1 MELDYLN
8 RCEQDLLQAVQDAE
22 AAVTQ
27 LRHFAASFLL
37 MQNRRS
43 TPGTNTTTIA
53 SVKSTEEGWLLISL
67 PVILPRRG
75 EKDRARVLD
84 EPLRAA
90 IRCYCQDRALPKFQT
105 CVLVYE
111 HIYDAAY
118 PRRRVTD
125 HDNLELKHC
134 QDVLEAAFLANDT
147 ASLCSVFQCSHPG
160 EEVGTR
166 IWILTPE
173 QFEIWLGKH
182 KTSWQKSQETEN

>member
-8 RCEQDLLQAVQDAE
+8 RCGQDLLQAVQDAE

-75 EKDRARVLD
+75 EKDRARFLD

>member
-1 MELDYLN
+1 MELNYLN
-8 RCEQDLLQAVQDAE
+8 CCEQDLLQAVQDAE
-22 AAVTQ
+22 SAVTE
-27 LRHFAASFLL
+27 LRRFAASFLL
-37 MQNRRS
+37 MQSRQS

-75 EKDRARVLD
+75 EKDRARFLD

-160 EEVGTR
+160 EEPGTR

-173 QFEIWLGKH
+173 QFEIWLNKH
-182 KTSWQKSQETEN
+182 KSTWQKSQKTEN

>member
-1 MELDYLN
+1 MELNYLN
-8 RCEQDLLQAVQDAE
+8 CCEQDLLQAVQDAE
-22 AAVTQ
+22 AAVTE
-27 LRHFAASFLL
+27 LRRFAASFLL

-43 TPGTNTTTIA
+43 TPGTNTATIA
-53 SVKSTEEGWLLISL
+53 SVENTEEGWLLISL
-67 PVILPRRG
+67 PVMLPRRG
-75 EKDRARVLD
+75 GKDRARFLD

-90 IRCYCQDRALPKFQT
+90 IRRYCQGRPLPKFQT

>member
-1 MELDYLN
+1 MELDHLN

-75 EKDRARVLD
+75 EKDRARFLD

-182 KTSWQKSQETEN
+182 KTSWQKSQETGN

>member
-27 LRHFAASFLL
+27 LRRFAASFLL
-37 MQNRRS
+37 MQNRQP

-53 SVKSTEEGWLLISL
+53 SVENTEEGWLLISL
-67 PVILPRRG
+67 PAMLPRRG
-75 EKDRARVLD
+75 EKDRARFLD

-90 IRCYCQDRALPKFQT
+90 IRRYCQDKPLPKFQT

-147 ASLCSVFQCSHPG
+147 GSLCSVFQCSHPG
-160 EEVGTR
+160 EEPGTR

>member
-1 MELDYLN
+1 MELDYIN
-8 RCEQDLLQAVQDAE
+8 CCEQDLLQTVQDAE

-27 LRHFAASFLL
+27 LRRFAASFLL

-43 TPGTNTTTIA
+43 PPGINTSTIA
-53 SVKSTEEGWLLISL
+53 SVKNTEEGWLLISL
-67 PVILPRRG
+67 PVMLPRRG
-75 EKDRARVLD
+75 EKDRARFLD

-90 IRCYCQDRALPKFQT
+90 IRRYCQDRPLPKFQT

-134 QDVLEAAFLANDT
+134 QDVLEAAFLTNDT

-160 EEVGTR
+160 EEPGTR

-173 QFEIWLGKH
+173 QFETWLDKH
-182 KTSWQKSQETEN
+182 KSTWQRSQ

>member
-8 RCEQDLLQAVQDAE
+8 HCEQDLLQAVQEAE

-27 LRHFAASFLL
+27 LRRFAASFLL

-53 SVKSTEEGWLLISL
+53 SVENTEEGWLLISL
-67 PVILPRRG
+67 PVMLPRRG
-75 EKDRARVLD
+75 EKDRARFLD

-90 IRCYCQDRALPKFQT
+90 IRRYCQDRPLPKNDV

-134 QDVLEAAFLANDT
+134 QDVLEAAFLTNDT

-160 EEVGTR
+160 EEPGTR

-173 QFEIWLGKH
+173 QFEIWLSKR
-182 KTSWQKSQETEN
+182 KTAREKSQETEN

>member
-53 SVKSTEEGWLLISL
+53 SVKGTEEGWLLISL
-67 PVILPRRG
+67 SVILPRRG
-75 EKDRARVLD
+75 EKDRARFLD

>member
-22 AAVTQ
+22 AAVTH
-27 LRHFAASFLL
+27 LRRFAASFLL
-37 MQNRRS
+37 TQGRRA
-43 TPGTNTTTIA
+43 TPGTNATTIA

-67 PVILPRRG
+67 PVMLPRRG
-75 EKDRARVLD
+75 EKDRARFLD

>member
-8 RCEQDLLQAVQDAE
+8 CCEQDLLQAVQDAE

-75 EKDRARVLD
+75 EKDRARFLD

-147 ASLCSVFQCSHPG
+147 ASLCSVFQCSHLG
-160 EEVGTR
+160 EEPGTR

-173 QFEIWLGKH
+173 QFEIWLSKH

>member
-1 MELDYLN
+1 M
-8 RCEQDLLQAVQDAE
+8 
-22 AAVTQ
+22 Q
-27 LRHFAASFLL
+27 LRRFAASVLL
-37 MQNRRS
+37 MQGGQP

-53 SVKSTEEGWLLISL
+53 SVENTEEGWLLISL
-67 PVILPRRG
+67 PVMLPRRG
-75 EKDRARVLD
+75 EKDRARFLD

-90 IRCYCQDRALPKFQT
+90 IRRYCQDRPLPKFQT

-147 ASLCSVFQCSHPG
+147 GSLCSVFRCSHPG
-160 EEVGTR
+160 EEPGTR
-166 IWILTPE
+166 IWILTPQ

-182 KTSWQKSQETEN
+182 KSTWEKSQKTEN

>member
-8 RCEQDLLQAVQDAE
+8 CCEQDLLQAVQDAE
-22 AAVTQ
+22 AALTE
-27 LRHFAASFLL
+27 LRRFAASFLL
-37 MQNRRS
+37 MQDRRS

-53 SVKSTEEGWLLISL
+53 SVKNTEEGWLLISL
-67 PVILPRRG
+67 PVMLPRRG
-75 EKDRARVLD
+75 EKDRARFLD

-90 IRCYCQDRALPKFQT
+90 IRRYCQDRPLPKFQT

-125 HDNLELKHC
+125 HDNLELRHC
-134 QDVLEAAFLANDT
+134 QDVLEAAFLTNDT

-160 EEVGTR
+160 EEVGTH

-173 QFEIWLGKH
+173 QFEIWLSKH
-182 KTSWQKSQETEN
+182 KSTWQKSRKTEN

>member
-8 RCEQDLLQAVQDAE
+8 RCEPALLQAVQDAA

-75 EKDRARVLD
+75 EKDRARFLD

>member
-1 MELDYLN
+1 MELDYIN

-75 EKDRARVLD
+75 EKDRARFLD

>member
-22 AAVTQ
+22 AAVTE
-27 LRHFAASFLL
+27 LRRFAASFLL
-37 MQNRRS
+37 MQNRKS

-67 PVILPRRG
+67 PVMLPRRG
-75 EKDRARVLD
+75 EKDRARFLD

-90 IRCYCQDRALPKFQT
+90 IRSYFQDRPLPKFQT
-105 CVLVYE
+105 CVLIFE

-134 QDVLEAAFLANDT
+134 QDVLEAAFLTNDT

-160 EEVGTR
+160 EEPGTR

-173 QFEIWLGKH
+173 QFEIWLSKY
-182 KTSWQKSQETEN
+182 KSTREKSQKTEN

>member
-1 MELDYLN
+1 MELDHLN

-43 TPGTNTTTIA
+43 TPGTNTATIA

-75 EKDRARVLD
+75 EKDRARFLD

-134 QDVLEAAFLANDT
+134 QDVLEAAFLANYT

-182 KTSWQKSQETEN
+182 KTSWQQAQETEN

>member
-67 PVILPRRG
+67 PVMLPRRG
-75 EKDRARVLD
+75 EKDRARFLD

-105 CVLVYE
+105 GVLVYE

>member
-22 AAVTQ
+22 STVTQ
-27 LRHFAASFLL
+27 LRRFAASFLL
-37 MQNRRS
+37 MQNRQS

-53 SVKSTEEGWLLISL
+53 SVKNTEEGWLLVSL

-75 EKDRARVLD
+75 EKDRARFLD

-182 KTSWQKSQETEN
+182 KTSWQKSQETGN

>member
-27 LRHFAASFLL
+27 LRRFAASFLL
-37 MQNRRS
+37 MQNRES
-43 TPGTNTTTIA
+43 TLGTNTTTIA
-53 SVKSTEEGWLLISL
+53 SVESTEEGWLLISL
-67 PVILPRRG
+67 PVMLPRRG
-75 EKDRARVLD
+75 EKDRARFLA

-90 IRCYCQDRALPKFQT
+90 IRCYCQDRPLPKFQT

-111 HIYDAAY
+111 QIYDAAY

-173 QFEIWLGKH
+173 QFEIWLNKH
-182 KTSWQKSQETEN
+182 KSTWQKSQKTEN

>member
-1 MELDYLN
+1 MELNYLN
-8 RCEQDLLQAVQDAE
+8 CCERDLLQAVQDAE
-22 AAVTQ
+22 SAVTG
-27 LRHFAASFLL
+27 LRRFAASFLL

-67 PVILPRRG
+67 PVMLPRRG
-75 EKDRARVLD
+75 GKDRARFLD

-90 IRCYCQDRALPKFQT
+90 IRRYCQDRALPKFQT

>member
-1 MELDYLN
+1 MELNYLN
-8 RCEQDLLQAVQDAE
+8 CCEQDLLQAVQDAE
-22 AAVTQ
+22 SAVTE
-27 LRHFAASFLL
+27 LRRFAASFLL
-37 MQNRRS
+37 MQSRQS

-67 PVILPRRG
+67 PVMLPRRG
-75 EKDRARVLD
+75 GKDRARFLD
-84 EPLRAA
+84 KPLRAA
-90 IRCYCQDRALPKFQT
+90 VRRYCQDRALPKFQT

>member
-8 RCEQDLLQAVQDAE
+8 CCEQDLLQAVQDAE

-67 PVILPRRG
+67 PVMLPRRG
-75 EKDRARVLD
+75 GKDRARFLD

-90 IRCYCQDRALPKFQT
+90 VRRYCQDRALPKFQT

-134 QDVLEAAFLANDT
+134 QDVLEAAFLTNDT

-160 EEVGTR
+160 EEPGTR

-173 QFEIWLGKH
+173 QFETWLSKR
-182 KTSWQKSQETEN
+182 KSTWKKSQKTEN

>member
-27 LRHFAASFLL
+27 LRRFAASFLL
-37 MQNRRS
+37 MQGGQS

-75 EKDRARVLD
+75 EKDRARFLD

-134 QDVLEAAFLANDT
+134 QDVLEAAFLTNDT

>member
-27 LRHFAASFLL
+27 LRRFAASFLL
-37 MQNRRS
+37 MQNRQP

-53 SVKSTEEGWLLISL
+53 SVRSTEEGWLLISL
-67 PVILPRRG
+67 PVMLPRRG
-75 EKDRARVLD
+75 EKDRARFLD

-90 IRCYCQDRALPKFQT
+90 IRCYCQGRPLPKFQT

-111 HIYDAAY
+111 HVYDAAY
-118 PRRRVTD
+118 PCRRVTD

>member
-75 EKDRARVLD
+75 EKDRARFLV

-90 IRCYCQDRALPKFQT
+90 IRCYCPYRALPKFQT

>member
-1 MELDYLN
+1 MELNYLN
-8 RCEQDLLQAVQDAE
+8 CCEQDLLQAVQDAE

-75 EKDRARVLD
+75 EKDRARFLD

-182 KTSWQKSQETEN
+182 KTSWQKSQETGN

>member
-22 AAVTQ
+22 STVTE
-27 LRHFAASFLL
+27 LRRFAASFLL
-37 MQNRRS
+37 MQSRQS

-53 SVKSTEEGWLLISL
+53 SVESTEEGWLLISL
-67 PVILPRRG
+67 PVMLPRRG
-75 EKDRARVLD
+75 EKDRARFLD

-90 IRCYCQDRALPKFQT
+90 IRCYCQDRPLPKFQT

-160 EEVGTR
+160 EEPGTR

-173 QFEIWLGKH
+173 QFEIWLSKH
-182 KTSWQKSQETEN
+182 NSTWEKSQKTEN

>member
-1 MELDYLN
+1 MELDHLN

-75 EKDRARVLD
+75 EKDRARFLD

-173 QFEIWLGKH
+173 QFEIRLGKH

>member
-1 MELDYLN
+1 MELNYLN
-8 RCEQDLLQAVQDAE
+8 CCEQDLLQAVQDAE
-22 AAVTQ
+22 AALTE
-27 LRHFAASFLL
+27 LRRFAASFLL
-37 MQNRRS
+37 MQDRRS
-43 TPGTNTTTIA
+43 TPGSNTTTIA
-53 SVKSTEEGWLLISL
+53 SVKNTEEGWLLISL
-67 PVILPRRG
+67 PVMLPRRG
-75 EKDRARVLD
+75 EKDRARFLD

-90 IRCYCQDRALPKFQT
+90 IRRYCQDRPLPKFQT

-134 QDVLEAAFLANDT
+134 QDVLESAFLTNDT

-173 QFEIWLGKH
+173 QFEIWLSKH
-182 KTSWQKSQETEN
+182 KSTWEKSQKTGN

>member
-27 LRHFAASFLL
+27 LRRFAASFLL
-37 MQNRRS
+37 MQSRRS
-43 TPGTNTTTIA
+43 TPGTNATTIA

-67 PVILPRRG
+67 PVMLPRRG
-75 EKDRARVLD
+75 EKDRARFLD

-147 ASLCSVFQCSHPG
+147 GSLCSVFQCSHPG
-160 EEVGTR
+160 EEPGTR

-173 QFEIWLGKH
+173 QFEIWLRKH
-182 KTSWQKSQETEN
+182 KST

>member
-1 MELDYLN
+1 MELDHLN

-27 LRHFAASFLL
+27 LRRFAASFLL
-37 MQNRRS
+37 MQGGQS

-67 PVILPRRG
+67 PVMLPRRG
-75 EKDRARVLD
+75 EKDRARFLD

>member
-1 MELDYLN
+1 MELDYIN
-8 RCEQDLLQAVQDAE
+8 CCEQDLLQAVQDAE
-22 AAVTQ
+22 SAVTG
-27 LRHFAASFLL
+27 LRRFAASFLL

-43 TPGTNTTTIA
+43 TPGTNTATIA
-53 SVKSTEEGWLLISL
+53 SVENTEEGWLLISL
-67 PVILPRRG
+67 PVMLPRRG
-75 EKDRARVLD
+75 GKDRARFLD

-90 IRCYCQDRALPKFQT
+90 VRRYCQDRALPKFQT

>member
-27 LRHFAASFLL
+27 LRRFAASFLL

-75 EKDRARVLD
+75 EKDRARFLD

-182 KTSWQKSQETEN
+182 KTSWQKSQETGN